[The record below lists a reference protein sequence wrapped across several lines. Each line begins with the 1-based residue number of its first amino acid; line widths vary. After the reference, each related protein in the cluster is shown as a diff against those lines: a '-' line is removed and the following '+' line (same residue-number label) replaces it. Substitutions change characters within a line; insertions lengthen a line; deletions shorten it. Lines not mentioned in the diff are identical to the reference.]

1 MKKICYD
8 TSKRK
13 HCLQPVL
20 KGKRLAAGTGTG
32 LLNDTLKEV
41 FK

>member
-1 MKKICYD
+1 MIRLRESIAC
-8 TSKRK
+8 SWF
-13 HCLQPVL
+13 L